1 MNVFKIHIDATLT
14 IAHQLAMTAA
24 CQLWVNRRQLFLVFS
39 AYDNCHKD
47 IKSIEC
53 ISLNLEM
60 YLLEDSVRKIVA
72 SVKVEKHH
80 YACFLLLLGGV
91 PRINPTRWQDSV
103 KVMVDID
110 MSNDSWRKWNSLNK
124 T

>member
-1 MNVFKIHIDATLT
+1 MNVFKIYIDATLK

-39 AYDNCHKD
+39 AYDNKD

-72 SVKVEKHH
+72 SVKV
-80 YACFLLLLGGV
+80 
-91 PRINPTRWQDSV
+91 
-103 KVMVDID
+103 
-110 MSNDSWRKWNSLNK
+110 
-124 T
+124 